1 MKRRAVLY
9 LRYSDKKQD
18 GGTSI
23 PVQRKS
29 CTEYCQSNSWK
40 IVDELVY
47 EAVSADHNKEGKTNR
62 VATLLNYC
70 RKNKGKFDVLVVYN
84 ISRLARSVEHQQII
98 RNSLLEKQIILR
110 SATEKID
117 ETPAGR
123 FIEVVLAGQAEFNNS
138 VKKIAS
144 RDAMYERVDEGLWP
158 WQGPLGYYST
168 RKKDEKL
175 KPHAIYKPLES
186 TIRQVF
192 EEYSTGTVE
201 QTQIAKRLA
210 KRKLINFNGKTIKF
224 SKQTVEGMLK
234 NIYYTGYLLN
244 KQSGEIVKGKHKA
257 IISLELWKKCQ
268 NVKNGRSNN
277 RDKPRRVHFNSD
289 FPLLKFVTCEHC
301 GVPLRAYKAKQQYPL
316 YECRTKDCPLSSYL
330 KETRGKQSISGA
342 DFNNEFA
349 EYLSNVKPHEKLVNK
364 FIDVFIEE
372 YEALS
377 GEIQGD
383 YLKQLDKIKELEQ
396 DKKFVM
402 KQGKKGNITE
412 EDFKEEMAEINQNLL
427 MAKSELTELYKE
439 ELDVDTMLTEA
450 KDFLRTVENA
460 WYNANPYYKT
470 QLQRFIFPDGVI
482 YGKNGFTNSKINPL
496 FSIISDIASEQSMI
510 VTPYYLT
517 ANKIQ
522 DFIQAVKDMFALIE
536 NNQSFSV

>member
-1 MKRRAVLY
+1 MKSRAVLY

-40 IVDELVY
+40 IVDELKY

-158 WQGPLGYYST
+158 WQGPLGYYSI

-201 QTQIAKRLA
+201 QTQLA
-210 KRKLINFNGKTIKF
+210 KRFSKRKLVNHNGKVIKF

-268 NVKNGRSNN
+268 SIKTGKSKNRG
-277 RDKPRRVHFNSD
+277 KPRRVHNNPD

-316 YECRTKDCPLSSYL
+316 YTCRTKGCELSKHL
-330 KETRGKQSISGA
+330 QKTIGKQSISSSK
-342 DFNNEFA
+342 FNNEFA
-349 EYLSNVKPHEKLVNK
+349 EYLSDVKPDERLVKK
-364 FIDVFIEE
+364 FMDVFVDE
-372 YEALS
+372 YEAMS
-377 GEIQGD
+377 DEIQGD
-383 YLKQLDKIKELEQ
+383 YLRQLERVKELEQ

-427 MAKSELTELYKE
+427 LAKNDLNELYKE
-439 ELDVDTMLTEA
+439 ELSIDSMLAEA
-450 KDFLRTVENA
+450 KDFLRTVENT
-460 WYNANPYYKT
+460 WYNANPYYKV
-470 QLQRFIFPDGVI
+470 QLQSFIFPEGVI
-482 YGKNGFTNSKINPL
+482 YGKNGFANSKINPL
-496 FSIISDIASEQSMI
+496 FSIISDTMPEQSMN
-510 VTPYYLT
+510 VTP
-517 ANKIQ
+517 Q
-522 DFIQAVKDMFALIE
+522 RIE
-536 NNQSFSV
+536 LWLPG